1 MKEKLKVVWKI
12 LKPVFET
19 IKIGLDLCFL
29 IVLFYGILCIPLLAG
44 YTSYVVDDSN
54 NEINYKKG
62 TLLYYKKVSE
72 GEIKQ
77 DDVIVYKTA
86 NEMIFHKVMRVIEPK
101 EDEEDAL
108 NKKSEYSY
116 EVNVDSYNKETPN
129 HISYANIL
137 GKVAP
142 VYLPYVGYFIIFINN
157 NMPLFY
163 ILLGVTVIDLLLS
176 FLPFNN

>member
-1 MKEKLKVVWKI
+1 
-12 LKPVFET
+12 
-19 IKIGLDLCFL
+19 
-29 IVLFYGILCIPLLAG
+29 
-44 YTSYVVDDSN
+44 
-54 NEINYKKG
+54 
-62 TLLYYKKVSE
+62 
-72 GEIKQ
+72 
-77 DDVIVYKTA
+77 
-86 NEMIFHKVMRVIEPK
+86 MIFHKVMRVIEPK

-142 VYLPYVGYFIIFINN
+142 VYLPYVGYFILFINN